1 MRESLKCLVGI
12 VNIIYTAYF
21 FIIFTFSF
29 LTRAIESCRSEW
41 FVCND
46 LEVKQYEK
54 ITIFIMCLVMLLVFT
69 ACSADKSNSANDV
82 SVNNKTHPKP
92 ISCAM
97 VYGILTMLKK
107 EVRLEEKDDIL
118 TICVFG

>member
-1 MRESLKCLVGI
+1 MK
-12 VNIIYTAYF
+12 
-21 FIIFTFSF
+21 
-29 LTRAIESCRSEW
+29 
-41 FVCND
+41 
-46 LEVKQYEK
+46 K
-54 ITIFIMCLVMLLVFT
+54 ITTFIMCLVMLLVFT

-92 ISCAM
+92 ISCAT